1 MNFVPKKWNIGG
13 DGGVDND
20 AVDGARSASSATWG
34 RRDGWAR
41 CGAWRSLIIPRGNT
55 VASGDVGGVWCGVGG
70 FALLVNA

>member
-41 CGAWRSLIIPRGNT
+41 CGAWRSLIIPRGT
-55 VASGDVGGVWCGVGG
+55 RSRPAMLVVCGVVWVASPCS
-70 FALLVNA
+70 